1 MPVTSKTALFSQKQ
15 RGGLFSI
22 EDQSLSTGSRFFVHS
37 GTGTDGAGYGR
48 NPESPFA
55 TIDYAIAFCTANKND
70 IIYVMPGH
78 AEAISAAAGI
88 VCDIAG
94 VSIIGLGNG
103 SNRPTVTCDTADTVD
118 IDIDAANVWIE
129 NIIFSAN
136 FADIVALIDVN
147 AKDFTLK
154 RCHFQATAVDMNF
167 KICVQD
173 AAAAASDR
181 ISIIG
186 CTSHLVDAV
195 DTHFINLAGTG
206 DGHIIRDNIL
216 YGDWGT
222 MCLGGAGVVT
232 RCTII
237 DNAINNAASDSD
249 ACINL
254 AATATGMVMRNLCA
268 GAAVQANGVTA
279 TACAIAEN
287 YYGVLAEDLSAILD
301 PIAT

>member
-55 TIDYAIAFCTANKND
+55 TIDYAIAFCTADKND

-78 AEAISAAAGI
+78 AEAISAAADI
-88 VCDIAG
+88 ALDIAG
-94 VSIIGLGNG
+94 ISVIGLGNG
-103 SNRPTVTCDTADTVD
+103 SNRPTVTFDTADTTD
-118 IDIDAANVWIE
+118 IDIDAANVTIE

-136 FADIVALIDVN
+136 YPDIAIAIDVN
-147 AKDFTLK
+147 ADDFTLK

-173 AAAAASDR
+173 AAATASDR
-181 ISIIG
+181 ISIIE
-186 CTSHLVDAV
+186 CTSHMLDAV

-206 DGHIIRDNIL
+206 DGHMINDNIL
-216 YGDWGT
+216 HGNWGT

-232 RCTII
+232 RCTILRNTI
-237 DNAINNAASDSD
+237 FNIATDAD
-249 ACINL
+249 ACINM
-254 AATATGMVMRNLCA
+254 AATATGICA
-268 GAAVQANGVTA
+268 FN
-279 TACAIAEN
+279 ACAAGHATQGVVPGDLGSIEN
-287 YYGVLAEDLSAILD
+287 SYELSTSDLSGILE
-301 PIAT
+301 PANA

>member
-15 RGGLFSI
+15 RGGLFAI

-55 TIDYAIAFCTANKND
+55 TIDYAIALCTANKND

-103 SNRPTVTCDTADTVD
+103 SNRPTVTFDTDAGTD
-118 IDIDAANVWIE
+118 IDIDAANVLIE

-136 FADIVALIDVN
+136 FADIAAAIDVN
-147 AKDFTLK
+147 ADDFTLK
-154 RCHFQATAVDMNF
+154 RCHFQATATDMNF

-173 AAAAASDR
+173 AAATASDR

-186 CTSHLVDAV
+186 CTSHMLDAV
-195 DTHFINLAGTG
+195 DTHFINMAGTG
-206 DGHIIRDNIL
+206 DGHIVNDNIL
-216 YGDWGT
+216 HGNWGT
-222 MCLGGAGVVT
+222 MCIGGAGVVT
-232 RCTII
+232 RCTILRNVI
-237 DNAINNAASDSD
+237 FNIATDAD
-249 ACINL
+249 ACINM
-254 AATATGMVMRNLCA
+254 AATATGICA
-268 GAAVQANGVTA
+268 FNA
-279 TACAIAEN
+279 TAGGHATDGIVPGDLGSIEN
-287 YYGVLAEDLSAILD
+287 YYELSTSNLSGILE
-301 PIAT
+301 PANA